1 MENRYEF
8 NSTKTTI
15 DGRTVFKPVIPPN
28 IPLRDDDIYVAT
40 ETGDRLDTLAN
51 QFYGNSSLWWII
63 ASANNLH
70 GAMFAV
76 PDGTV
81 LRIPQNYIQI
91 NSAFI
96 SNSEDIDAENLEP

>member
-15 DGRTVFKPVIPPN
+15 DGRTVFKPVIPPV

-51 QFYGNSSLWWII
+51 QFYDDSSLWWII

-91 NSAFI
+91 YSAFTI
-96 SNSEDIDAENLEP
+96 NSQDLADENVEL